1 MTMDIRRVRTCE
13 KCKTTVP
20 LSRVRLMPK
29 NKDTSIL
36 VCDDCSNAMQVAN
49 SQSQPKKP
57 IRNIPAN
64 VEKRQCTRC
73 NYSFRISTT
82 RLDLQKPV
90 CPYCGRD
97 DRVANKGELPKPPES
112 SLPGYT
118 AIHRR
123 W

>member
-1 MTMDIRRVRTCE
+1 MDIRRVRTCE
-13 KCKTTVP
+13 KCKKTVP
-20 LSRVRLMPK
+20 LSEVRLMPK
-29 NKDTSIL
+29 NKDMSML
-36 VCDDCSNAMQVAN
+36 VCGECCEELRTVH
-49 SQSQPKKP
+49 SQNPPKKP
-57 IRNIPAN
+57 IKNTPAN

-97 DRVANKGELPKPPES
+97 DRVTNKGELSKPPES
-112 SLPGYT
+112 KAPGYT

>member
-1 MTMDIRRVRTCE
+1 MDIRRVRTCE
-13 KCKTTVP
+13 KCKTSVP

-29 NKDTSIL
+29 NKDASML
-36 VCDDCSNAMQVAN
+36 VCDECCSAMQTAR
-49 SQSQPKKP
+49 SQNPPKKP

-90 CPYCGRD
+90 CPYCGKD
-97 DRVANKGELPKPPES
+97 DRVTNRTEVQKQSES